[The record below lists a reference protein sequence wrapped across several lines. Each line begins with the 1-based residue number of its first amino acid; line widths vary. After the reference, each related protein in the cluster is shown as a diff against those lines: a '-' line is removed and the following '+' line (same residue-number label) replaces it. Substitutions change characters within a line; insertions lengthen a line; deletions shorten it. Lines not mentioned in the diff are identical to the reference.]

1 MLKKND
7 MHFLS
12 IFPFLS
18 FVILAGMLTG
28 RILLLQKR
36 GIKVSSVNGKNPRYL
51 YFLYPLFAL
60 LFILWFYELMRIAFH
75 FPEIP
80 GGISQ
85 KLFSFEILQFAGI
98 LLIVTALIL
107 FFITLNHFNDSLR
120 FGMDDRNQGNLITSG
135 IFLFSR
141 NPFFLS
147 IVLYFIGL
155 AMLHS
160 SLFFIVMAFLA
171 ILNIHFFILKEEKFL
186 RKYYGEDYTQ
196 YTRKVR
202 RYL

>member
-1 MLKKND
+1 

-18 FVILAGMLTG
+18 FIILAGMLTG
-28 RILLLQKR
+28 RIFYLQKR
-36 GIKVSSVNGKNPRYL
+36 GIKVSTVNRKNPRYL

-85 KLFSFEILQFAGI
+85 KLISFEILQVAGI

-107 FFITLNHFNDSLR
+107 FFITLYHFNDSLR

-160 SLFFIVMAFLA
+160 SLFFIAMAFLA

-186 RKYYGEDYTQ
+186 RKYYGKAYTR